1 MYRLSESWIIGETS
15 ENGGEESP
23 NCGFGEFRGKKIVC
37 LNSPVTPKH
46 INGGCFTYTIE
57 EDSAMAKIIQFP
69 ILDESIERQV
79 LTIGRHHYRIRPR
92 SLMASVWRW
101 VEELWE
107 V

>member
-1 MYRLSESWIIGETS
+1 
-15 ENGGEESP
+15 
-23 NCGFGEFRGKKIVC
+23 
-37 LNSPVTPKH
+37 
-46 INGGCFTYTIE
+46 
-57 EDSAMAKIIQFP
+57 MAKIIQFP